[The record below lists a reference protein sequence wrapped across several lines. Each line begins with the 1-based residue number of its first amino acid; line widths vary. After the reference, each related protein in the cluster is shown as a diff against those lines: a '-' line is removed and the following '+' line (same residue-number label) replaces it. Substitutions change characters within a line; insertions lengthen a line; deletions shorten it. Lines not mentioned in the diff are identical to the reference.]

1 MAGALGFQHYG
12 KHLRAFG
19 LQFQGAFGASY
30 GERIAAAHS
39 GWVRKQV
46 DRPDETG
53 LKRLGSFA
61 KSANVL
67 YKRLCRR
74 ASGFWATCAKWRA
87 TSQTLIL
94 PCMKGKI
101 GNDRVLSGEKA
112 REKESKAACSAR
124 KVRMREKE
132 KSPKKARFYGLF
144 YGGPI
149 GTLFK
154 PVFTDKKFQATNR
167 PTN

>member
-39 GWVRKQV
+39 GRVRKQG

-74 ASGFWATCAKWRA
+74 ASGFRATCAKWRA
-87 TSQTLIL
+87 TFQTLIL
-94 PCMKGKI
+94 PRMKGKI
-101 GNDRVLSGEKA
+101 GNDRVLSGEK
-112 REKESKAACSAR
+112 RGR
-124 KVRMREKE
+124 K
-132 KSPKKARFYGLF
+132 SQ
-144 YGGPI
+144 
-149 GTLFK
+149 K
-154 PVFTDKKFQATNR
+154 PLALHGKFE
-167 PTN
+167 